1 MKSHFHPVL
10 PFLLGSLVQWP
21 LAQAAPVVETTVQD
35 SLKTDNTP
43 AGTANNGDEI
53 EYRAVISNT
62 GTTTATGVSFN
73 GTLDAKTHQ
82 LDGAE
87 NISPLALNDTYAAVG
102 NTPLKV
108 GVAAASGPEVV
119 LTGSVF
125 DNDREFL
132 GDTFNFDPSLTPTA
146 ANGQLTFQADG
157 TFTYTPNAGF
167 EGNDTFTYRIKD
179 AAGLT
184 GTATV
189 TIQVDTP
196 VWYVNGGAA
205 SEGDG
210 RAGSP
215 FKTLATFNSNASD
228 EAGDVI
234 YLYSGSTYGGG
245 LTLLNDQRLIG
256 GGTELVVNGKS
267 LVAAGARPTISH
279 NANTLTLGQN
289 NTVSGLHLTS
299 TAGHAITGNNFGTL
313 NAQLG
318 NLTSTNGSALRLLT
332 GTANLSAETLSA
344 TTVPG
349 GGNGVQLSAV
359 AGTVTINGTTTVS
372 SPNGA
377 GISLVNSSAAVTF
390 GAVTVTS
397 RAGSGIFID
406 ACTGTALNFGAVTIS
421 NASNAGGYGIR
432 IEDGSA
438 PVVFASTTIS
448 ATRQNAGTAD
458 GDGDAF
464 PDNDGDGDAISI
476 KSHTGSVTING
487 GTLSNLACDGIDIR
501 GSNSLIVTGMTIEDI
516 GLNSSN
522 TVSTDSAGIFV
533 RNLAGTL
540 SVKDT
545 IIRRFH
551 GALDGGL
558 DSVGHQERGINVR
571 NNGVSFTQIR
581 LDNVDMENTPG
592 FGLEGADGFEAVF
605 TGAVSGAIKIF
616 NGCSFKNLSDGE
628 GVQIVHSGSGN
639 LNVEVADTVFS
650 DAVQW
655 DDDANAATP
664 KLGGFGGIDF
674 GADGSATCNVNI
686 HDNQFRDLYMG
697 NFTAGNVNLRA
708 RGTSACSFLFTGN
721 SMDGDAMDNQ
731 AGRIGVNI
739 TAGDAGSINPGDA
752 APTKFDV
759 LIEGNVIDETD
770 DDAFTVDVRG
780 RALSNGVPGN
790 VIIRNNLIGQTDAVS
805 RRSAFEGSRIR
816 LRDAVAKTVNVLV
829 SGNNIRNHGNSS
841 GDGVVEVTAE
851 AAGCIANSTVI
862 NNTFKNDDPT
872 VGAPVFY
879 ADSRA
884 GGVINLD
891 LTGNTA
897 NGATN
902 IGAVEYLIN
911 NGGQVNVKGAGSA
924 AVTAG
929 NIQTA
934 NSSGGGIASIGTGTT
949 IFNGNATIAQP
960 TTPLPPTLPLMAD
973 PEMTPVSVTSA
984 VAAPVD
990 TAALAATPGRATTN
1004 LSQVDLDVVTAVA
1017 RNRWLATGLTP
1028 AQQELLNAV
1037 QVTVADLH
1045 GLHLGASR
1053 PGFIALDSDAATTG
1067 WFIDETP
1074 ESDEEFSGN
1083 GRMKAFEGGL
1093 GANRMDLL
1101 TTVMHEL
1108 GHQFGLGDLYDRSDR
1123 ERLMYGY
1130 LIPGERRLPRAGDAH
1145 GAMPTGAPHD
1155 EYLTSALVI
1164 GDLPAGKSVTLTFSA
1179 GVDLAVGTSILF
1191 QATVSGGNFT
1201 DVLSNDPD
1209 TGLANDATVTPYQ
1222 GNRPPVVG
1230 PTNATVSGLVSDVLS
1245 NAGTWSDVDA
1255 GQTVALSADIGTVT
1269 KNGDGTWSWSF
1280 TPAAATVS
1288 PVTVTITAN
1297 DGTGLSNATTQTTFT
1312 YSAAQKTQAISFTL
1326 ASSASH
1332 TASVPLSA
1340 TGGDSAEAVTFSVQ
1354 SGPGQISANV
1364 LTFTG
1369 AGDVTIAANQAG
1381 NATYSP
1387 APAVTSTITATNAS
1401 PDLLLTGAPLTVTI
1415 EETNTAS
1422 ASGTFSDADGDTV
1435 TFTSTSG
1442 GNPFGSVS
1450 GNAGTWQ
1457 WNYPNA
1463 APGTYTVRVTG
1474 TDSLGATDFVEF
1486 SVVVKANPYLA
1497 WAASNGLTGPDSGI
1511 NDDFDSDG
1519 IANLLEWAFGTDPKV
1534 SSPQALD
1541 APVVGGVRTLN
1552 QRGKPFNEI
1561 VNTTAAPDL
1570 KVLFMRRVSHAA
1582 DGLSYFVEFSA
1593 DLATWHT
1600 SSAVPQVLLADGA
1613 YELCSVPYP
1622 FFLPNG
1628 GKARYFRVRVE
1639 YTAP

>member
-21 LAQAAPVVETTVQD
+21 LAQAAPVIQTTVQD
-35 SLKTDNTP
+35 SLKTDSAP
-43 AGTANNGDEI
+43 VGTANDGDVI
-53 EYRAVISNT
+53 EYKAVISNT

-73 GTLDAKTHQ
+73 GTPDAKSHQ
-82 LDGAE
+82 LNGLE

-108 GVAAASGPEVV
+108 GIAAGSDPEVV

-132 GDTFNFDPSLTPTA
+132 GDAFSFDSSLTPTA
-146 ANGQLTFQADG
+146 ANGQLVFNANG
-157 TFTYTPNAGF
+157 TFLYKPNAGF
-167 EGNDTFTYRIKD
+167 EGNDTFTYRVKD
-179 AAGLT
+179 SAGLT

-196 VWYVNGGAA
+196 VWYVNGSAA

-215 FKTLATFNSNASD
+215 FKTLATFNSSAAD

-234 YLYSGSTYGGG
+234 YLYSGSTYSGG
-245 LTLLNDQRLIG
+245 LTLLNGQQLIG
-256 GGTELVVNGKS
+256 GGTALVVNGKT
-267 LVAAGARPTISH
+267 LVAAGARPTLSH

-299 TAGHAITGNNFGTL
+299 TAGTAIIGNNFGTL
-313 NAQLG
+313 TAQLG
-318 NLTSTNGSALRLLT
+318 NLTSTNGSALRLTT
-332 GTANLSAETLSA
+332 GTADLSAQTLSA
-344 TTVPG
+344 TTVPSG
-349 GGNGVQLSAV
+349 GSGVLLNAV
-359 AGTVTINGTTTVS
+359 AGTVTINGSTTVS

-377 GISLVNSSAAVTF
+377 GISLVSSSAAVTF

-397 RAGSGIFID
+397 RANSGIFID
-406 ACTGTALNFGAVTIS
+406 ACTSVTGLNFGAVTIS
-421 NASNAGGYGIR
+421 NGSNATGYGIR

-448 ATRQNAGTAD
+448 ATRQSSTTAD
-458 GDGDAF
+458 FDGDAF
-464 PDNDGDGDAISI
+464 PDNDGDGDAIAI
-476 KSHTGSVTING
+476 RNQTGSVTING
-487 GTLSNLACDGIDIR
+487 GTLSNLVCDGIDIR
-501 GSNSLIVTGMTIEDI
+501 NSASLTVTGMTIEDI
-516 GLNSSN
+516 GLASGNA
-522 TVSTDSAGIFV
+522 VSTDSAGIFA
-533 RNLAGTL
+533 RNVSGIL

-551 GALDGGL
+551 GAVDSGL
-558 DSVGHQERGINVR
+558 DSVGQQERGINLR
-571 NNGVSFTQIR
+571 NNGVSFTQVR
-581 LDNVDMENTPG
+581 LDNVDMENTPAL
-592 FGLEGADGFEAVF
+592 GLEGADGFEAVF
-605 TGAVSGAIKIF
+605 TGAVSGEIKIF
-616 NGCSFKNLSDGE
+616 NGSAFKNLSDGE

-639 LNVEVADTVFS
+639 LNVEIDGSVFS

-655 DDDANAATP
+655 LDGVNPA

-686 HDNQFRDLYMG
+686 HNNQFRDLYMG

-721 SMDGDAMDNQ
+721 TMDGDAIDNQ

-739 TAGDAGSINPGDA
+739 TAGDAGSVSPGDA

-759 LIEGNVIDETD
+759 LIADNVIDDTD

-790 VIIRNNLIGQTDAVS
+790 VIVRDNLIGQTKAVS
-805 RRSAFEGSRIR
+805 RRNGFEGSRIR

-829 SGNNIRNHGNSS
+829 SGNTIRNHGNSS
-841 GDGVVEVTAE
+841 GDGVMEVTAE
-851 AAGCIANSTVI
+851 AAGCVVHSTIVS
-862 NNTFKNDDPT
+862 NTFKNDDPA
-872 VGAPVFY
+872 GAPVFY
-879 ADSRA
+879 ADSRL

-897 NGATN
+897 DAATN
-902 IGAVEYLIN
+902 AGAVEYLIN
-911 NGGQVNVKGAGSA
+911 NGGQVKVKGPGTA
-924 AVTAG
+924 AVTAA
-929 NIQTA
+929 NIQSA
-934 NSSGGGIASIGTGTT
+934 NPSGSGIAAIGAGTT
-949 IFNGNATIAQP
+949 IFNSNVTIAQP
-960 TTPLPPTLPLMAD
+960 TEPDAPTLPLMAD
-973 PEMTPVSVTSA
+973 PEM
-984 VAAPVD
+984 VAAPAAPAVET
-990 TAALAATPGRATTN
+990 TAEATGATGPGRVTTS
-1004 LSQVDLDVVTAVA
+1004 LSQAELDVITAVA
-1017 RNRWLATGLTP
+1017 RDRWMVTGLTP
-1028 AQQELLNAV
+1028 AQKELLNTV

-1053 PGFIALDSDAATTG
+1053 PGFITLDSDAATTG

-1083 GRMKAFEGGL
+1083 GRMKAVEGGL
-1093 GANRMDLL
+1093 SANRMDLL

-1108 GHQFGLGDLYDRSDR
+1108 GHQFGLGDNYDRSAR

-1130 LIPGERRLPRAGDAH
+1130 LIPGERRLPQAGDAH
-1145 GAMPTGAPHD
+1145 GAVPTRESHD

-1164 GDLPAGKSVTLTFSA
+1164 GDLPAGKSVTLTFRA
-1179 GVDLAVGTSILF
+1179 GVDLAVGTSISF
-1191 QATVSGGNFT
+1191 QATVSGSNFA
-1201 DVLSNDPD
+1201 DVLSDDPD
-1209 TGLANDATVTPYQ
+1209 TGAADDATVTPYQ

-1245 NAGTWSDVDA
+1245 NTGTWSDADA
-1255 GQTVALSADIGTVT
+1255 GQTVSLSSDIGTLT

-1280 TPAAATVS
+1280 TPVAATAS

-1297 DGTGLSNATTQTTFT
+1297 DGTGLSNAATQTTFT
-1312 YSAAQKTQAISFTL
+1312 YSAARKTQAITFNLTNSV
-1326 ASSASH
+1326 SH
-1332 TASVPLSA
+1332 TGSVPLSA
-1340 TGGDSAEAVTFSVQ
+1340 TGGASGEPVTFSVQ

-1369 AGDVTIAANQAG
+1369 AGDVTIAANQDG

-1387 APAVTSTITATNAS
+1387 APAVTGTITSTNAS
-1401 PDLLLTGAPLTVTI
+1401 PDLILTGAPLTVTL
-1415 EETNTAS
+1415 EETGTAS

-1435 TFTSTSG
+1435 TFTSASG
-1442 GNPFGSVS
+1442 GNSFGSVT
-1450 GNAGTWQ
+1450 GNAGAWQ
-1457 WNYPNA
+1457 WSYPNA
-1463 APGTYTVRVTG
+1463 APGNYTVRVTG
-1474 TDSLGATDFVEF
+1474 TDSLGETDSVEF
-1486 SVVVKANPYLA
+1486 SVVVEANPYLA
-1497 WAASNGLTGPDSGI
+1497 WLASNDMTGENTGI

-1519 IANLLEWAFGTDPKV
+1519 VSNLLEFAFGTDPTV
-1534 SSPQALD
+1534 SSPQPLS
-1541 APVVGGVRTLN
+1541 APVVDGVRTLS

-1570 KVLFMRRVSHAA
+1570 KVLFMRRVSHVA

-1593 DLATWHT
+1593 DLTTWHT
-1600 SSAVPQVLLADGA
+1600 SSSVPQVLLADGA